1 MCAVRPVACDRCS
14 GGVAAGV
21 AWGRRR
27 CGPSGARGVP
37 RVAAA
42 ADTLI
47 VGATYSSLITSAGVR
62 GACLETPRE
71 DMSVRGKGEATA

>member
-1 MCAVRPVACDRCS
+1 MTGVAWVWQQVWL
-14 GGVAAGV
+14 GGVAGV
-21 AWGRRR
+21 VP
-27 CGPSGARGVP
+27 PSGACGVP

-71 DMSVRGKGEATA
+71 GLSVRGKGEAEV